1 MTDCKDCL
9 TLTWSQI
16 HIAFYSI
23 NDRCALSY
31 IPIIVNY
38 SKCRISLI
46 VFGMCGASLIL
57 EQLTS
62 VDCRN
67 YVFVIYDLNKTAQV
81 MHESKGG
88 RL

>member
-1 MTDCKDCL
+1 MCSFL
-9 TLTWSQI
+9 L
-16 HIAFYSI
+16 
-23 NDRCALSY
+23 
-31 IPIIVNY
+31 PIIVNY
-38 SKCRISLI
+38 GKCRISMI
-46 VFGMCGASLIL
+46 VFDMCGVGLIL